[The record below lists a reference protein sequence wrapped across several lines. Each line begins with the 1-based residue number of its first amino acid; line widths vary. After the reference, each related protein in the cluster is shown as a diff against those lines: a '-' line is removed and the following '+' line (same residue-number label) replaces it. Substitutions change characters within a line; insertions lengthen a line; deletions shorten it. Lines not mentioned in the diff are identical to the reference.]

1 MKISRKELYDA
12 VWGKPVRTL
21 AREWGLSDVGLAKA
35 CRKHEIPLPTVG
47 HWAKVAVGRG
57 VSKPPLAG
65 NPDAVLAFS
74 GAPSLKKPLLSEQI
88 QQGLS
93 PALEVTQLLTG
104 ETQAPKLARWAR
116 KTEIALNKQR
126 ANNGFISANKET
138 FRVSISKGTQERV
151 IRILNILET
160 ALSRAGIAWEID
172 EKRGYIVGQMFGE
185 FLPLEISEK
194 YSRTEHI
201 DRHPEHRWLDK
212 KTYTY
217 RFLGELTVR
226 IDGWYEGRKSW
237 SDGKTKRLEEKLPEI
252 VEGFLAA
259 AEALRRRTVEREEQ
273 AKRWAEEERVRAEK
287 ARIAREEKALLD
299 ATIKDANDWAQANT
313 IREYAAHIR
322 RTLVEQRIQLSDE
335 GHRWLL
341 GIEESAEKLD
351 PLHRYLK
358 A

>member
-12 VWGKPVRTL
+12 VWGRPVRTL

-35 CRKHEIPLPTVG
+35 CRKHQIPLPTVG

-74 GAPSLKKPLLSEQI
+74 GSPSLKKPQLSEKI
-88 QQGLS
+88 VQGLTS
-93 PALEVTQLLTG
+93 ALEVTQLLSSDA
-104 ETQAPKLARWAR
+104 QAPKLARWTR

-126 ANNGFISANKET
+126 ISNGFISTHKES
-138 FRVSISKGTQERV
+138 FRVSISKAMQERV
-151 IRILNILET
+151 VRILNVLET
-160 ALSRAGIAWEID
+160 ALSSAGIVWEMD
-172 EKRGYIVGQMFGE
+172 EKHGYVVGQMFGE
-185 FLPLEISEK
+185 ILPFAISEK

-201 DRHPEHRWLDK
+201 ERHPEHRWMDK

-217 RFLGELTVR
+217 RFLGDLTVQ

-237 SDGKTKRLEEKLPEI
+237 SDGKNKRLEEKLPEV

-259 AEALRRRTVEREEQ
+259 AEALHRRTVEREER

-322 RTLVEQRIQLSDE
+322 RTLAEQDIQLSDE
-335 GHRWLL
+335 GHRWLH
-341 GIEESAEKLD
+341 GIERSAEKLD
-351 PLHRYLK
+351 PLHRYFK